1 MAGGGSRRDEGSLAI
16 NSTNVFA
23 ALDTLRKKK
32 KSDKDRGSSKRSSSK
47 SQQPQKETDPQVFW
61 APAPLNVKSWAD
73 VDDDDDYFAMTAPQS
88 VWGSSEPSQSHE
100 DKNID
105 LEDSESEEDILDEG
119 DDVEEEHDHEPE
131 VQVHPEPVQE
141 KAPEVPAPPKEAERQ
156 LSKKERKKKEL
167 AELEALLADFGVAQN
182 ERDGHDESHE
192 VEQEKKD
199 DGGKKENPLG
209 ESKSA
214 KKKKKKEKSKEAKE
228 SHEQPTSTN
237 FTNVP
242 DEDAPVEQTEDDA
255 STVDMKE
262 RLRKMA
268 SMKKKKSSKEMD
280 AAAKAAAQEA
290 AARNAKLAAAKK
302 KEKNHY
308 NQQPARK
315 IIALRNVSV
324 DKSVKSLLLGA
335 GLWKPSESTL
345 FPREFQIDQT
355 VKRDR
360 FAWMRKCI
368 GGINIA
374 WTPMSIMTQTMRNW
388 INHLVCSLQNKL
400 MVTSTGSEEQDVLSP
415 TEASIVRQLKD
426 SEMAMQWTLIYKLT
440 SRL

>member
-1 MAGGGSRRDEGSLAI
+1 MAGGGSRRDEGSLVI

-23 ALDTLRKKK
+23 ALETLRKKK

-73 VDDDDDYFAMTAPQS
+73 VDDDDDYFATTAPQS
-88 VWGSSEPSQSHE
+88 VWGSSDPSQSHE
-100 DKNID
+100 DKNVD

-119 DDVEEEHDHEPE
+119 DDVEEELDHEPE
-131 VQVHPEPVQE
+131 IQVHPEPVQE

-182 ERDGHDESHE
+182 EGNGQDESHE

-214 KKKKKKEKSKEAKE
+214 KKKKKKEKSKEGKE

-237 FTNVP
+237 FTNGP

-268 SMKKKKSSKEMD
+268 SMKKKKSNKEMD

-308 NQQPARK
+308 NQQPAR
-315 IIALRNVSV
+315 
-324 DKSVKSLLLGA
+324 
-335 GLWKPSESTL
+335 
-345 FPREFQIDQT
+345 
-355 VKRDR
+355 
-360 FAWMRKCI
+360 
-368 GGINIA
+368 
-374 WTPMSIMTQTMRNW
+374 
-388 INHLVCSLQNKL
+388 
-400 MVTSTGSEEQDVLSP
+400 
-415 TEASIVRQLKD
+415 
-426 SEMAMQWTLIYKLT
+426 
-440 SRL
+440 